1 MVGRVLASPVLGRVV
16 NVRVQEQPTPAR
28 CQISVSCRC
37 EDTKRVFVA
46 YPEVLEI
53 AT

>member
-1 MVGRVLASPVLGRVV
+1 MVGRVLAAPVLGRVV

-28 CQISVSCRC
+28 CQSSVSCRGG
-37 EDTKRVFVA
+37 DMIRAFVA
-46 YPEVLEI
+46 CQEVLEI